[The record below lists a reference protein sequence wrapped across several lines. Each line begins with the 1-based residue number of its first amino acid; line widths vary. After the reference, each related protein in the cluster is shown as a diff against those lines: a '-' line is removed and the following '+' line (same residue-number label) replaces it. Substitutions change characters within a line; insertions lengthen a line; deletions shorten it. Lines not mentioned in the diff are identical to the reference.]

1 VHPLKQLR
9 SLLQSSS
16 SNTGKIIQTGEAAL
30 QVFTRDGL
38 LSIAQSS
45 QDATRYRVGDTVVL
59 KNGVIVGRRNAISEV
74 YVL

>member
-1 VHPLKQLR
+1 MHPLKQLR
-9 SLLQSSS
+9 SLLQASS
-16 SNTGKIIQTGEAAL
+16 SNTGKVIQAGGAAL

-38 LSIAQSS
+38 LSIAPSS